1 MGKRAKVALVTG
13 SSRGIGR
20 QIAPE
25 LARKGFVVVV
35 HGSKDSDNLRQS
47 FETVKELCPD
57 AVCLTADMA
66 NADAIRGMFDE
77 IQSALGGVDVLVNNA
92 AVNYGA
98 PVLEMKLEDWDSLMA
113 VNLRAVFLCS
123 QLAGKVMKEKGG
135 GKIIN
140 ISSVHDT
147 APRRYYANYSTAKAG
162 VAMLTKA
169 LALELPTTTFRPTTS
184 LSAASPPR

>member
-1 MGKRAKVALVTG
+1 M
-13 SSRGIGR
+13 
-20 QIAPE
+20 
-25 LARKGFVVVV
+25 
-35 HGSKDSDNLRQS
+35 
-47 FETVKELCPD
+47 KELCPD
-57 AVCLTADMA
+57 AVCLTADME
-66 NADAIRGMFDE
+66 NADAIWGMFDE
-77 IQSALGGVDVLVNNA
+77 IQSALGGVDVLVHNA
-92 AVNYGA
+92 AVNYGV
-98 PVLEMKLEDWDSLMA
+98 PVLEMKLEDWDSLLA